1 MVKISLDFLDNV
13 PIFITHTS
21 FILIEQ
27 EETFKETSTLI
38 CISTLKK
45 EKRYSEDFRSLKWEV
60 LYIR

>member
-13 PIFITHTS
+13 PIFITNTS
-21 FILIEQ
+21 FILMKQ

-45 EKRYSEDFRSLKWEV
+45 EKRYSEDFL
-60 LYIR
+60 